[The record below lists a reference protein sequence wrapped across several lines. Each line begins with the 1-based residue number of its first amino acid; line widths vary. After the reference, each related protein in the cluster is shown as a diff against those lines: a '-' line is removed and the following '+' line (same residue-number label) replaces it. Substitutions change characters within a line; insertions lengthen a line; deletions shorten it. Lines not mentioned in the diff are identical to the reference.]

1 MSSGTANVASIKLLF
16 CDVALSVSNPN
27 SDGNRN
33 LWPRAD
39 QIKRR
44 GNINVYHGKLRKRYT
59 FLLFS
64 SSFHWKIIR
73 LSIVLMKECRKEQK
87 KNWILRSGERNI
99 LYSSAVRRWMDRIY
113 LVMLKEFPYQFYR
126 FCSDCLSSKQKWPKY
141 YWIIYPAI

>member
-33 LWPRAD
+33 LWPRA

-44 GNINVYHGKLRKRYT
+44 GNINVYHGKLRKKIHLFIIF
-59 FLLFS
+59 FLISLKNYQTVDRFNE
-64 SSFHWKIIR
+64 R
-73 LSIVLMKECRKEQK
+73 VQK
-87 KNWILRSGERNI
+87 GTEKNWILRSGERNI

>member
-1 MSSGTANVASIKLLF
+1 MYKHCLYRIPIQTATVTFDPS
-16 CDVALSVSNPN
+16 
-27 SDGNRN
+27 
-33 LWPRAD
+33 D

-44 GNINVYHGKLRKRYT
+44 GNINVYHGKLRKKIHLFIIF
-59 FLLFS
+59 FLISLKNYQTVDRFNE
-64 SSFHWKIIR
+64 R
-73 LSIVLMKECRKEQK
+73 VQK
-87 KNWILRSGERNI
+87 GTEKNWILRSGERNI

>member
-44 GNINVYHGKLRKRYT
+44 GNINVYHGKLRKKIHLFIIF
-59 FLLFS
+59 FLISLKNYQTVDRLNERVQKGTEK
-64 SSFHWKIIR
+64 KIEYLGVEKGIYC
-73 LSIVLMKECRKEQK
+73 I
-87 KNWILRSGERNI
+87 
-99 LYSSAVRRWMDRIY
+99 VRRWDVEWTVY
-113 LVMLKEFPYQFYR
+113 TWS
-126 FCSDCLSSKQKWPKY
+126 C
-141 YWIIYPAI
+141 

>member
-1 MSSGTANVASIKLLF
+1 MQ
-16 CDVALSVSNPN
+16 ALSVSNPN

-33 LWPRAD
+33 LWPRD

-44 GNINVYHGKLRKRYT
+44 GNINVYHGKLRKKIHLFIIF
-59 FLLFS
+59 FLISLKNYQTVDRFNE
-64 SSFHWKIIR
+64 R
-73 LSIVLMKECRKEQK
+73 VQK
-87 KNWILRSGERNI
+87 GTEKNWILRSGERNI